1 MLYILNYLV
10 NLKNRIMEKTNLWP
24 APLDDKNLMDDWI
37 TDELQSHG
45 VLETPN
51 NKNGL
56 NQFLTFIYDTLI
68 CVTWRFGENH
78 LRFDIMPD
86 LFGAHYPEEKR
97 NKAKEYIMNFVGGL
111 EDCDNGGDQRIT
123 VKYTEDKESLDFF
136 FYWANIE

>member
-1 MLYILNYLV
+1 
-10 NLKNRIMEKTNLWP
+10 MEKTNLWP

-37 TDELQSHG
+37 TDELQNHG
-45 VLETPN
+45 SLETPN
-51 NKNGL
+51 NKSGL
-56 NQFLTFIYDTLI
+56 NQFLTFICDILV

-78 LRFDIMPD
+78 LRFVIMPD

-111 EDCDNGGDQRIT
+111 EDCTDGGCQRIV